1 MRGMIPCGKERGH
14 YDKEQ
19 QEKAVWYQ
27 GKAVFP
33 PDYVVNDP
41 ARCAKVTAYAKAQGG
56 VVYSEAE
63 YACMVQQNMTETA
76 GGGVR
81 PAFRL
86 NPEA

>member
-1 MRGMIPCGKERGH
+1 MIKSNRRKQYGIRKRRYFH
-14 YDKEQ
+14 
-19 QEKAVWYQ
+19 
-27 GKAVFP
+27 

-56 VVYSEAE
+56 VVYCEAE

-76 GGGVR
+76 GGGGVR